1 MVAESRQLNL
11 LEYLDSLGKESL
23 KPGCSVLVGNRFGTL
38 VHYIDTPQGKAAV
51 VDLEGIGGLDREE
64 TVLVPVAHLRPPS
77 TVGDKPPSEPLKGQS
92 KKGKARS

>member
-1 MVAESRQLNL
+1 MVEQATQLTL
-11 LEYLDSLGKESL
+11 LDYLDGLERDTL

-51 VDLEGIGGLDREE
+51 VDLEGIDGLDREE

-77 TVGDKPPSEPLKGQS
+77 TVGDKRPSKPLVGYSDK
-92 KKGKARS
+92 RSGH